1 VVDPPVGQGHRRQ
14 PHGLRGLTVPR
25 GRHGRARYGR
35 WRGGPD
41 PLAPPYDLGSAVDEI
56 GDQVLA
62 GSSVREALRDL
73 LRRGMDGRQGLD
85 DLRRSVRDRLK
96 QARKAGR
103 MDGTLEQVREL
114 LDRALEAERRELF
127 PDPDDAAR
135 LAEAELDALPE
146 DTAGAV
152 RALKDKQWRSE
163 EARAAYQEIQD
174 LLQKEVLDSQ
184 FQHMK
189 SALQQMNAAGE
200 DGTQAVKDMVADL
213 SALLDAHNRGEDT
226 DQQFAEFMGEH
237 GQFFPD
243 DPQTVDELVDSLAR
257 RAAAQERMM
266 AGLSPEQRAE
276 LSDLM
281 GQAMQD
287 MGLASEM
294 AHLNDA
300 LRQARPDLPWGQRG
314 QVPDGEQGLGMGD
327 ATTAVAELAD
337 LEALNNQ
344 LSQGYA
350 GASLADVDEELLE
363 QALGRPAVDDLAAL
377 RQMERELERQGH
389 LSRTEG
395 KLELSPKAVR
405 RLGATALR
413 RVFAQLDATGRG
425 DHDVAD
431 AGATGELT
439 GASREW
445 RFGDEQPL
453 DVVKT
458 VRNAVLRSAGTP
470 RAEDQRA
477 VQIAVEDFE
486 VVETERRTGAAVALL
501 VDLSYSM
508 ALRGTWGAAKSTA
521 MALHSLV
528 TTRFPQ
534 DAIEIIGFSSTAQV
548 LRPEALAELSVD
560 TLQGTNL
567 QHGLMLARRF
577 LARHHDAE
585 PVVLVVTDG
594 EPTAHLEADGTPF
607 FCWPPMPM
615 TIAKTVAEVE
625 RVARSGATM
634 NVFALDPEP
643 SLVHFV
649 EDIAQRAGGR
659 VFLPDSERLG
669 EYVVSDYL
677 RARRGRRAR

>member
-1 VVDPPVGQGHRRQ
+1 VTQRR
-14 PHGLRGLTVPR
+14 PR
-25 GRHGRARYGR
+25 GYRYGQ

-41 PLAPPYDLGSAVDEI
+41 PLAPPYDVAAAVDEI

-62 GSSVREALRDL
+62 GSGVREAMRDL
-73 LRRGMDGRQGLD
+73 LRRGIDGRRGLD
-85 DLRRSVRDRLK
+85 ALRRSVRDRLR
-96 QARKAGR
+96 QARQAGR

-114 LDRALEAERRELF
+114 LDQAVEAERSALF

-135 LAEAELDALPE
+135 LAEAELDSLPE

-152 RALKDKQWRSE
+152 RALRDHQWRSP
-163 EARAAYQEIQD
+163 EAAQAYQQIQD
-174 LLQKEVLDSQ
+174 LLRQEVLDSS
-184 FQHMK
+184 FQGMK
-189 SALQQMNAAGE
+189 QALQQMQDGDGAAM
-200 DGTQAVKDMVADL
+200 QAVKDMVADL
-213 SALLDAHNRGEDT
+213 SALVDAHNRGEDT
-226 DQQFAEFMGEH
+226 DQQFADFMAQH

-243 DPQTVDELVDSLAR
+243 DPQSVEELIDSLAR
-257 RAAAQERMM
+257 RAAAQERML
-266 AGLSPEQRAE
+266 AGLSAEQRAE
-276 LSDLM
+276 LQDLM
-281 GQAMQD
+281 GQAMGD
-287 MGLASEM
+287 LGLQSEM
-294 AHLNDA
+294 AHLSDA

-314 QVPDGEQGLGMGD
+314 PVPDGEQPLGMGD

-337 LEALNNQ
+337 LESLSQQ

-363 QALGRPAVDDLAAL
+363 QALGRSAVDDLAAL
-377 RQMERELERQGH
+377 RRLERELEKQGY
-389 LSRTEG
+389 LNRSDG

-425 DHDVAD
+425 EHDVAD
-431 AGATGELT
+431 AGAAGELT

-453 DVVKT
+453 DVVRT
-458 VRNAVLRSAGTP
+458 VRNAVLRTAGEP
-470 RAEDQRA
+470 KAEGGRR
-477 VQIAVEDFE
+477 VRIAVDDFE

-548 LRPEALAELSVD
+548 LRPETLAELSVD

-577 LARHHDAE
+577 LGRHRDAE

-594 EPTAHLEADGTPF
+594 EPTAHLEDDGTPY
-607 FCWPPMPM
+607 FCWPPMPE
-615 TIAKTVAEVE
+615 TIARTVAEVE
-625 RVARSGATM
+625 RVARSGATI

-643 SLVHFV
+643 ALVEFV
-649 EDIAQRAGGR
+649 HDIAARAGGR
-659 VFLPDSERLG
+659 VFQPDSDRLG
-669 EYVVSDYL
+669 EYVVADYL
-677 RARRGRRAR
+677 RVRRGRRGR

>member
-1 VVDPPVGQGHRRQ
+1 VSSR
-14 PHGLRGLTVPR
+14 PR
-25 GRHGRARYGR
+25 GRRGYRYSR
-35 WRGGPD
+35 WHGGPD
-41 PLAPPYDLGSAVDEI
+41 PLAAPYDLGNAVDEI
-56 GDQVLA
+56 GDSVLG
-62 GSSVREALRDL
+62 GSGVREALREL
-73 LRRGMDGRQGLD
+73 LRRGTEGRRGLD
-85 DLRRSVRDRLK
+85 ELRRSVRERLRR
-96 QARKAGR
+96 ARTAGR
-103 MDGTLEQVREL
+103 MDGTLQEVREL
-114 LDRALEAERRELF
+114 LDKALSAERRDLF

-152 RALKDKQWRSE
+152 RALKDYPWRSG
-163 EARAAYQEIQD
+163 EAREAYEQIQD
-174 LLQKEVLDSQ
+174 LLRREVLDSS
-184 FQHMK
+184 FASMK
-189 SALQQMNAAGE
+189 SALQNASAE
-200 DGTQAVKDMVADL
+200 DMQAVKDMVADL
-213 SALLDAHNRGEDT
+213 SQLIDAHNRGEDT
-226 DQQFAEFMGEH
+226 DQRFADFMDKH

-243 DPQTVDELVDSLAR
+243 DPQSIEELIDSLAR

-276 LSDLM
+276 LGDLM
-281 GQAMQD
+281 AQAMAD

-294 AHLNDA
+294 AHLSDA

-314 QVPDGEQGLGMGD
+314 QVPDGEPSLGLGD
-327 ATTAVAELAD
+327 ATSAVAELAD
-337 LEALNNQ
+337 LEALSSQ

-350 GASLADVDEELLE
+350 GASLADIDEELLE
-363 QALGRPAVDDLAAL
+363 RALGRPAVDDLAAL
-377 RQMERELERQGH
+377 RQLERELERQGY
-389 LSRTEG
+389 LNRSDG

-413 RVFAQLDATGRG
+413 RVFAKLHATGRG

-431 AGATGELT
+431 AGAAGELT
-439 GASREW
+439 GSSREW

-453 DVVKT
+453 DVVRT
-458 VRNAVLRSAGTP
+458 VKNAVLRTAGVP
-470 RAEDQRA
+470 HAEGDRR
-477 VQIAVEDFE
+477 VRIAVEDFE

-534 DAIEIIGFSSTAQV
+534 DAIQIIGFSSTAQV
-548 LRPEALAELSVD
+548 LRPETLAELSVD

-594 EPTAHLEADGTPF
+594 EPTAHLEDDGTPF
-607 FCWPPMPM
+607 FCWPPMPE
-615 TIAKTVAEVE
+615 TIARTVAEME
-625 RVARSGATM
+625 RVARTGATV
-634 NVFALDPEP
+634 NVFALDPDP
-643 SLVHFV
+643 GLVHFV
-649 EDIAQRAGGR
+649 HDLTQRAGGR
-659 VFLPDSERLG
+659 VFQPDAERLG
-669 EYVVSDYL
+669 EYVVADYL
-677 RARRGRRAR
+677 RTRRGRRVH

>member
-1 VVDPPVGQGHRRQ
+1 MVRR
-14 PHGLRGLTVPR
+14 PGKGY
-25 GRHGRARYGR
+25 RYGR

-56 GDQVLA
+56 GDSVLG
-62 GSSVREALRDL
+62 GSGVREALREL
-73 LRRGMDGRQGLD
+73 LRRGMDGRRGLD
-85 DLRRSVRDRLK
+85 ELRRSVRERLR
-96 QARKAGR
+96 QARNAGR
-103 MDGTLEQVREL
+103 MDGTLQEVREL
-114 LDRALEAERRELF
+114 LDRAVEAERRELF
-127 PDPDDAAR
+127 PDPDDMAR
-135 LAEAELDALPE
+135 LKEAELDALPE

-152 RALKDKQWRSE
+152 RALKEYDWRSA
-163 EARAAYQEIQD
+163 EARQAYEQIQD
-174 LLQKEVLDSQ
+174 LLRREVLDSS
-184 FQHMK
+184 FASMK
-189 SALQQMNAAGE
+189 QALENATEG
-200 DGTQAVKDMVADL
+200 DMQAVKDMVADL
-213 SALLDAHNRGEDT
+213 SQLIDAHNRGEDT
-226 DQQFAEFMGEH
+226 DEQFRDFMDKH
-237 GQFFPD
+237 GQFFPE
-243 DPQTVDELVDSLAR
+243 DPQSVEELIDQLAR

-276 LSDLM
+276 LADLM
-281 GQAMQD
+281 AQTMQD

-294 AHLNDA
+294 AHLQDA

-314 QVPDGEQGLGMGD
+314 QVPDGEQSLGMGD
-327 ATTAVAELAD
+327 ATSAVAELAD
-337 LEALNNQ
+337 LEALSNQ

-363 QALGRPAVDDLAAL
+363 RALGRPAVDDLGAL
-377 RQMERELERQGH
+377 RQLERELERQGY
-389 LSRTEG
+389 LNRSDG

-425 DHDVAD
+425 EHDVAD
-431 AGATGELT
+431 AGSAGELT
-439 GASREW
+439 GSSREW

-453 DVVKT
+453 DVVRT
-458 VRNAVLRSAGTP
+458 VRNAVLRTAHEP
-470 RAEDQRA
+470 RADDDRA
-477 VQIAVEDFE
+477 VHIAVEDFE

-534 DAIEIIGFSSTAQV
+534 DAIQIIGFSSTAQV
-548 LRPEALAELSVD
+548 LRPETLAELSVD

-577 LARHHDAE
+577 LARHRDAE

-594 EPTAHLEADGTPF
+594 EPTAHLEDDGTPF
-607 FCWPPMPM
+607 FCWPPMPE
-615 TIAKTVAEVE
+615 TIARTVAEVE
-625 RVARSGATM
+625 RVARSGAVM

-643 SLVHFV
+643 GLVHFV
-649 EDIAQRAGGR
+649 HDITQRAGGR
-659 VFLPDSERLG
+659 VFTPDSERLG
-669 EYVVSDYL
+669 EYVVADYL
-677 RARRGRRAR
+677 RTRRGRRAR

>member
-1 VVDPPVGQGHRRQ
+1 MVRR
-14 PHGLRGLTVPR
+14 PGKGY
-25 GRHGRARYGR
+25 RYGR

-56 GDQVLA
+56 GDSVLG
-62 GSSVREALRDL
+62 GSGVREALREL
-73 LRRGMDGRQGLD
+73 LRRGMDGRRGLD
-85 DLRRSVRDRLK
+85 ELRRSVRERLR
-96 QARKAGR
+96 QARNAGR
-103 MDGTLEQVREL
+103 MDGTLQEVREL
-114 LDRALEAERRELF
+114 LDRAVESERRELF
-127 PDPDDAAR
+127 PDPDDMAR
-135 LAEAELDALPE
+135 LKEAELDALPE

-152 RALKDKQWRSE
+152 RALKEYDWRSA
-163 EARAAYQEIQD
+163 EARQAYEQIQD
-174 LLQKEVLDSQ
+174 LLRREVLDSS
-184 FQHMK
+184 FASMK
-189 SALQQMNAAGE
+189 QALENASAGDM
-200 DGTQAVKDMVADL
+200 QAVKDMVADL
-213 SALLDAHNRGEDT
+213 SQLVDAHNRGEDT
-226 DQQFAEFMGEH
+226 DERFADFMDKH

-243 DPQTVDELVDSLAR
+243 DPQSVEELIDSLAR

-276 LSDLM
+276 LADLM
-281 GQAMQD
+281 AQTMQD

-294 AHLNDA
+294 AHLQDA

-314 QVPDGEQGLGMGD
+314 QVPDGEQSLGMGD
-327 ATTAVAELAD
+327 ATSAVAELAD
-337 LEALNNQ
+337 LEALSNQ

-363 QALGRPAVDDLAAL
+363 RALGRPAVDDLSAL
-377 RQMERELERQGH
+377 RQMERELERQGY
-389 LSRTEG
+389 LNRSDG

-425 DHDVAD
+425 EHDVAD
-431 AGATGELT
+431 AGAAGELT
-439 GASREW
+439 GSSREW

-453 DVVKT
+453 DVVRT
-458 VRNAVLRSAGTP
+458 VKNAVLRTAHEP
-470 RAEDQRA
+470 RADHDRH
-477 VQIAVEDFE
+477 VRIAVEDFE

-534 DAIEIIGFSSTAQV
+534 DAIQIIGFSSTAQV
-548 LRPEALAELSVD
+548 LRPETLAELSVD

-577 LARHHDAE
+577 LARHRDAE

-594 EPTAHLEADGTPF
+594 EPTAHLEDDGTPF
-607 FCWPPMPM
+607 FCWPPMPE
-615 TIAKTVAEVE
+615 TIARTVAEVE

-643 SLVHFV
+643 GLVHFV
-649 EDIAQRAGGR
+649 HDITQRAGGR
-659 VFLPDSERLG
+659 VFTPDSERLG
-669 EYVVSDYL
+669 EYVVADYL
-677 RARRGRRAR
+677 RTRRGRRAR

>member
-1 VVDPPVGQGHRRQ
+1 M
-14 PHGLRGLTVPR
+14 PR
-25 GRHGRARYGR
+25 GSRGYRYGR
-35 WRGGPD
+35 WRGGED
-41 PLAPPYDLGSAVDEI
+41 PLAPPYDLGDAVDEL

-73 LRRGMDGRQGLD
+73 LRRGLDGRRGLD
-85 DLRRSVRDRLK
+85 DLRRSVRDRLRR
-96 QARKAGR
+96 ARQAGR
-103 MDGTLEQVREL
+103 MDGTLAEVREL

-152 RALKDKQWRSE
+152 RALKDRQWRSP
-163 EARAAYQEIQD
+163 EAAEAYRQIQD

-189 SALQQMNAAGE
+189 QALQQMNAEGQ

-226 DQQFAEFMGEH
+226 DQQFADFMAAH

-243 DPQTVDELVDSLAR
+243 DPQTVEELVDSLAR

-276 LSDLM
+276 LGELM

-287 MGLASEM
+287 MGLAAEM

-300 LRQARPDLPWGQRG
+300 LRQARPDLPWGRPG

-337 LEALNNQ
+337 LEALSSQ

-350 GASLADVDEELLE
+350 GASLADVDEELVE
-363 QALGRPAVDDLAAL
+363 RALGRSGVDDLAAL
-377 RQMERELERQGH
+377 RRLERELERQGH
-389 LSRTEG
+389 LTRTEG
-395 KLELSPKAVR
+395 RLELSPKAVR

-413 RVFAQLDATGRG
+413 RVFDRIEATGRG
-425 DHDVAD
+425 EHDIAD

-453 DVVKT
+453 DVVRT
-458 VRNAVLRSAGTP
+458 VRNAVLRTAGAP
-470 RAEDQRA
+470 HAEGARR
-477 VQIAVEDFE
+477 VHIAVEDFE

-534 DAIEIIGFSSTAQV
+534 DAIEIIGFASTAQV
-548 LRPEALAELSVD
+548 LRPETLAELSVD

-594 EPTAHLEADGTPF
+594 EPTAHLEDDGSPY
-607 FCWPPMPM
+607 FCWPPMPE
-615 TIAKTVAEVE
+615 TIARTVAEVE

-643 SLVHFV
+643 ALVHFV
-649 EDIAQRAGGR
+649 QDITQRAGGR
-659 VFLPDSERLG
+659 VFLPDGDRLG
-669 EYVVSDYL
+669 EYVVADYL
-677 RARRGRRAR
+677 RTRRGRRAR

>member
-1 VVDPPVGQGHRRQ
+1 VAGGRP
-14 PHGLRGLTVPR
+14 PR
-25 GRHGRARYGR
+25 GYRYGR

-41 PLAPPYDLGSAVDEI
+41 PLAPPYDVAAAVDEI
-56 GDQVLA
+56 GDQVLG
-62 GSSVREALRDL
+62 GSGVREAMRDL
-73 LRRGMDGRQGLD
+73 LRRGVDGRRGLD
-85 DLRRSVRDRLK
+85 QLRRSVRDRLR
-96 QARKAGR
+96 QARQAGR

-114 LDRALEAERRELF
+114 LDTAIEAERRALF

-152 RALKDKQWRSE
+152 RALKDHQWRSP
-163 EARAAYQEIQD
+163 EAAQAYQRIQD
-174 LLQKEVLDSQ
+174 LLRQEVLDSS
-184 FQHMK
+184 FQGMK
-189 SALQQMNAAGE
+189 QALQAMQDGSPDAAAAM
-200 DGTQAVKDMVADL
+200 QAVKDMVADL
-213 SALLDAHNRGEDT
+213 SALVDAHNRGEDT
-226 DQQFAEFMGEH
+226 TEQFAEFMDRH

-243 DPQTVDELVDSLAR
+243 DPQSVEELIDSLAR
-257 RAAAQERMM
+257 RAAAQERML
-266 AGLSPEQRAE
+266 AGMSAEQRAE
-276 LSDLM
+276 LQDLM
-281 GQAMQD
+281 SQAMGD
-287 MGLASEM
+287 LGLQSEM
-294 AHLNDA
+294 AHLSDA

-314 QVPDGEQGLGMGD
+314 PVPDGEQPLGLGD

-337 LEALNNQ
+337 LESLSQQ

-363 QALGRPAVDDLAAL
+363 QALGRSAVDDLAAL
-377 RQMERELERQGH
+377 RRLERELERQGY
-389 LSRTEG
+389 LQRSEG
-395 KLELSPKAVR
+395 TLKLSPKAVR

-413 RVFAQLDATGRG
+413 RVFAKLAATGRG
-425 DHDVAD
+425 EHDVAD
-431 AGATGELT
+431 AGAAGELT

-453 DVVKT
+453 DVVRT
-458 VRNAVLRSAGTP
+458 VRNAVLRTAGRPRPEGP
-470 RAEDQRA
+470 RAVR
-477 VQIAVEDFE
+477 ISVEDFE

-548 LRPEALAELSVD
+548 LRPETLAELSVD

-577 LARHHDAE
+577 LARHRDAE

-594 EPTAHLEADGTPF
+594 EPTAHLEDDGTPY
-607 FCWPPMPM
+607 FCWPPMPE
-615 TIAKTVAEVE
+615 TIARTVAEVE
-625 RVARSGATM
+625 KVARSGATL

-643 SLVHFV
+643 ALVEFV
-649 EDIAQRAGGR
+649 HDITARAGGR
-659 VFLPDSERLG
+659 VFQPDSDRLG
-669 EYVVSDYL
+669 EYVVADYL
-677 RARRGRRAR
+677 RARRGRRSR

>member
-1 VVDPPVGQGHRRQ
+1 VVRR
-14 PHGLRGLTVPR
+14 PGKGY
-25 GRHGRARYGR
+25 RYGR

-56 GDQVLA
+56 GDSVLG
-62 GSSVREALRDL
+62 GSGVREALREL
-73 LRRGMDGRQGLD
+73 LRRGMDGRRGLD
-85 DLRRSVRDRLK
+85 ELRRSVRERLR
-96 QARKAGR
+96 QARNAGR
-103 MDGTLEQVREL
+103 MDGTLQEVREL
-114 LDRALEAERRELF
+114 LDRAVESERRELF
-127 PDPDDAAR
+127 PDPDDMAR
-135 LAEAELDALPE
+135 LKEAELDALPE

-152 RALKDKQWRSE
+152 RALKEYDWRSA
-163 EARAAYQEIQD
+163 EARQAYEQIQD
-174 LLQKEVLDSQ
+174 LLRREVLDSS
-184 FQHMK
+184 FASMK
-189 SALQQMNAAGE
+189 QALENASAGDM
-200 DGTQAVKDMVADL
+200 QAVKDMVADL
-213 SALLDAHNRGEDT
+213 SQLVDAHNRGEDT
-226 DQQFAEFMGEH
+226 DERFADFMDKH

-243 DPQTVDELVDSLAR
+243 DPQSVEELIDSLAR

-276 LSDLM
+276 LADLM
-281 GQAMQD
+281 AQTMQD

-294 AHLNDA
+294 AHLQDA

-314 QVPDGEQGLGMGD
+314 QVPDGEQSLGMGD
-327 ATTAVAELAD
+327 ATSAVAELAD
-337 LEALNNQ
+337 LEALSNQ

-363 QALGRPAVDDLAAL
+363 RALGRPAVDDLSAL
-377 RQMERELERQGH
+377 RQMERELERQGY
-389 LSRTEG
+389 LNRSDG

-425 DHDVAD
+425 EHDVAD
-431 AGATGELT
+431 AGAAGELT
-439 GASREW
+439 GSSREW

-453 DVVKT
+453 DVVRT
-458 VRNAVLRSAGTP
+458 VKNAVLRTAHEP
-470 RAEDQRA
+470 RADDDRH

-534 DAIEIIGFSSTAQV
+534 DAIQIIGFSSTAQV
-548 LRPEALAELSVD
+548 LRPETLAELSVD

-577 LARHHDAE
+577 LARHRDAE

-594 EPTAHLEADGTPF
+594 EPTAHLEDDGTPF
-607 FCWPPMPM
+607 FCWPPMPE
-615 TIAKTVAEVE
+615 TIARTVAEVE

-643 SLVHFV
+643 GLVHFV
-649 EDIAQRAGGR
+649 HDITQRAGGR
-659 VFLPDSERLG
+659 VFTPDSERLG
-669 EYVVSDYL
+669 EYVVADYL
-677 RARRGRRAR
+677 RTRRGRRAR